1 MDHEAELPAENVETF
16 QITSS
21 KNSSNILDTAPVI
34 VTISQSNMT
43 IDPPKDTVKE
53 EAKGKLAVLM
63 EILRLITLSLVHIM
77 CICLLHHPL
86 GNFFWCICSLPTDVI
101 LCKRFFTFQCWT
113 SLFS

>member
-1 MDHEAELPAENVETF
+1 MDHEAELPTENVETF
-16 QITSS
+16 QITCS

-63 EILRLITLSLVHIM
+63 EIPHLITLNLMHIVY
-77 CICLLHHPL
+77 LFLHIS
-86 GNFFWCICSLPTDVI
+86 NFKNI
-101 LCKRFFTFQCWT
+101 
-113 SLFS
+113 